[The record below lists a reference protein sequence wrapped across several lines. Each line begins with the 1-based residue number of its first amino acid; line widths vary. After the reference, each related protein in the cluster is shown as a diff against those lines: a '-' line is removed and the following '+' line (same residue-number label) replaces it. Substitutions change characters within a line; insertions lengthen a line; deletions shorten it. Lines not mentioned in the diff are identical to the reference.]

1 MSIAT
6 PAFFW
11 SLCVEYLFSS
21 RSLLVYMCSLFWSG
35 SLVDNI
41 YRGLGFVSIQ
51 PVFVFCLGH
60 STHLHLRQLL
70 ISIIPLP
77 FTSLFWVWVYKP
89 FQCFL
94 SREDPFSIYWKASLV
109 VLNSLSFCLSEKLL
123 ISPSYLN
130 EILAGYNNLGCRLF
144 SFIILPSSLLSLCST
159 SPSSEAF
166 WNHSLWNS
174 NLTSPHWILLPLYLW
189 CPLLSIALFII
200 WHPIH
205 FLSVSCHSN
214 VNSIRWDFFILTPNP
229 QPGGVSGIW

>member
-70 ISIIPLP
+70 ISMIPLP
-77 FTSLFWVWVYKP
+77 FSLLFWVQVYTP
-89 FQCFL
+89 FLFFL
-94 SREDPFSIYWKASLV
+94 SREDPLQLLKSWFSGNEFSQ
-109 VLNSLSFCLSEKLL
+109 FCLPVKLW
-123 ISPSYLN
+123 IFPSYFN
-130 EILAGYNNLGCRLF
+130 VILTGYSNLGCRLF
-144 SFIILPSSLLSLCST
+144 SFITLSM
-159 SPSSEAF
+159 
-166 WNHSLWNS
+166 
-174 NLTSPHWILLPLYLW
+174 
-189 CPLLSIALFII
+189 
-200 WHPIH
+200 
-205 FLSVSCHSN
+205 SCHSLLASFYVLSRN
-214 VNSIRWDFFILTPNP
+214 
-229 QPGGVSGIW
+229 